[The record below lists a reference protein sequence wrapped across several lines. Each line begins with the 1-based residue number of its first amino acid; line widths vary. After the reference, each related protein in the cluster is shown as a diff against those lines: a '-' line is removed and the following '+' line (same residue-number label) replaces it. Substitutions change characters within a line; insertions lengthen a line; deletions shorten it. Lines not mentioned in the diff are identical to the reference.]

1 MAKFVRSELREILRE
16 AGATEEN
23 VESAVTKLV
32 RLHMDVVDPLKTE
45 NDTISK
51 KDKELETLK
60 TKLDAAET
68 ELAELKKVD
77 YKKQFDD
84 ISAKYKAYK
93 EEQESKAVKSKKI
106 EAYKKLLRDAGVSD
120 KRLDA
125 IIRVTAIDDIKLDKD
140 GNIEGADECTKN
152 IKSEWADFIVN
163 TQQKGADTPTPP
175 SGNDSGS
182 GCSGRAAQ
190 RVAQYMADH
199 YGNAIKKED

>member
-1 MAKFVRSELREILRE
+1 MAKFARSDLREILKE

-32 RLHMDVVDPLKTE
+32 RLHLDVVDPLKAE

-125 IIRVTAIDDIKLDKD
+125 IIKVTAIDDIKLDKD

-152 IKSEWADFIVN
+152 IKTEWADFIVN

-182 GCSGRAAQ
+182 GGSGRAAQ

>member
-1 MAKFVRSELREILRE
+1 MAKFARSELREILKE

-23 VESAVTKLV
+23 VESAVAKLV
-32 RLHMDVVDPLKTE
+32 RLHLDVVDPLKAE

-84 ISAKYKAYK
+84 VSAKYKAYK
-93 EEQESKAVKSKKI
+93 EEQESKEAKSKKI
-106 EAYKKLLRDAGVSD
+106 EAYRKLLRDAGVSD
-120 KRLDA
+120 KRLDS
-125 IIRVTAIDDIKLDKD
+125 IIKVTAIDDIKLDKD

-152 IKSEWADFIVN
+152 IKTEWADFIVN

-182 GCSGRAAQ
+182 GGSGRAAQ

>member
-1 MAKFVRSELREILRE
+1 MAKFVRSELREILKE

-32 RLHMDVVDPLKTE
+32 RLHMDVVDPLKAE

-182 GCSGRAAQ
+182 GGSGRAAQ